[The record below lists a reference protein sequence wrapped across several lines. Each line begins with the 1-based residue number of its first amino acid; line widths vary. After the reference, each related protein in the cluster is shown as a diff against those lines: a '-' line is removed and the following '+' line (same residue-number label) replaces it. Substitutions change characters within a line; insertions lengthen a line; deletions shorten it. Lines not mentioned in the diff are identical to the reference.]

1 MWGKLADR
9 IGATD
14 INSTLEQIGN
24 AVAPRDE
31 DEDED
36 EEYYD
41 EDDDGEEEYDDD
53 YDDDDGSGGQ
63 LFNAI
68 ASPFRLPG
76 MLTQV
81 LDRTSSDNEE
91 IVYNNKTAD
100 QVTQIVKEE
109 GIIEIDTKDNND
121 DTNTNTNNTIAH
133 AVFENDAD
141 DFDQIS
147 ALPRDSG
154 SGNGGGHKTMPIS
167 TEEDEISQLIKSNI
181 IVEEQMETIVDGTK
195 FIDEDNTD
203 SFKTTIG
210 ESQDAYHEDKKTIK
224 KKTKKGIHGV
234 VRKGEE
240 MHTSRSCEVT
250 HSTEIDHR
258 CDNNIDSINKTF
270 GGTNNVNTGL
280 TKDETNDEAER
291 STQQLNTTKFHTDST
306 IKNNHNTQPTPK
318 TMISNEGNMS
328 SLTPTNTHASTST
341 NTTAIDKEYKK
352 SFSTERTT
360 EKEDTTYER
369 SALDHC
375 EPDNQIKKHAVV
387 DAVKNHKQDAVKPT
401 IVDDEIRKQLLESE
415 FNCKDLQLKL
425 ELAMQELNAVQAQSH
440 REKQKVESEK
450 DELIAQFHSKEARLL
465 QATSEENQNQTLLLE
480 QGFHFKIQSLEKL
493 LSEEK
498 KKCENEITEYKKLLR
513 ESYSDV
519 DQTENQLKT
528 TVSKLE
534 NDIARTQKRE
544 EHALQK
550 AEDRMAQTM
559 AVLDERDDEIKNLKK
574 SIRNMQEGEEDAEE
588 ELEELHNEN
597 DSLRLVISNLEVES
611 EKLKNKLIPL
621 EAGSEECSGLRMQ
634 LTMLQEENTRQRTKN
649 QSVIDS
655 AMSSQTQTE
664 SERDTALSEL
674 RDTKQKLA
682 AAVGDLEISRADYT
696 RIMTAN
702 NNLQSALEAFQ
713 SERQAEMQMNDEQRQ
728 QVEEDV
734 KSAHATAINAL
745 RQIHETELYELQK
758 ASDKAVK
765 NVMHEMELLEGE
777 MEKLKSEN
785 NQMRRSLNEAIHRLQ
800 TTQEDVIDRNVMKNI
815 LVDWCT
821 LNDKKKRQQ
830 VLQVMANLLH
840 FSDEERGKVHLTSM
854 NLDSSVGAKMVG
866 AFAAPLPP
874 SKVDMDHLEG
884 ENAREKFV
892 NFLMAETD
900 DG

>member
-1 MWGKLADR
+1 M
-9 IGATD
+9 
-14 INSTLEQIGN
+14 
-24 AVAPRDE
+24 
-31 DEDED
+31 
-36 EEYYD
+36 
-41 EDDDGEEEYDDD
+41 
-53 YDDDDGSGGQ
+53 
-63 LFNAI
+63 
-68 ASPFRLPG
+68 
-76 MLTQV
+76 
-81 LDRTSSDNEE
+81 
-91 IVYNNKTAD
+91 
-100 QVTQIVKEE
+100 
-109 GIIEIDTKDNND
+109 
-121 DTNTNTNNTIAH
+121 
-133 AVFENDAD
+133 
-141 DFDQIS
+141 
-147 ALPRDSG
+147 
-154 SGNGGGHKTMPIS
+154 
-167 TEEDEISQLIKSNI
+167 
-181 IVEEQMETIVDGTK
+181 
-195 FIDEDNTD
+195 
-203 SFKTTIG
+203 
-210 ESQDAYHEDKKTIK
+210 
-224 KKTKKGIHGV
+224 
-234 VRKGEE
+234 
-240 MHTSRSCEVT
+240 
-250 HSTEIDHR
+250 
-258 CDNNIDSINKTF
+258 
-270 GGTNNVNTGL
+270 
-280 TKDETNDEAER
+280 
-291 STQQLNTTKFHTDST
+291 
-306 IKNNHNTQPTPK
+306 
-318 TMISNEGNMS
+318 
-328 SLTPTNTHASTST
+328 
-341 NTTAIDKEYKK
+341 
-352 SFSTERTT
+352 
-360 EKEDTTYER
+360 
-369 SALDHC
+369 DHC

-480 QGFHFKIQSLEKL
+480 QGFHFKIQGLENL

-513 ESYSDV
+513 ESYSNV

-550 AEDRMAQTM
+550 ADDRMAQTM

-574 SIRNMQEGEEDAEE
+574 SIRNMESKVSEHQEGEEDAEE

-713 SERQAEMQMNDEQRQ
+713 SERQAEMEMNDEQRQ
-728 QVEEDV
+728 QVEDAV

-745 RQIHETELYELQK
+745 RQVHETELYELQK

-765 NVMHEMELLEGE
+765 NVMHEMELFEGE

-785 NQMRRSLNEAIHRLQ
+785 N
-800 TTQEDVIDRNVMKNI
+800 
-815 LVDWCT
+815 
-821 LNDKKKRQQ
+821 
-830 VLQVMANLLH
+830 
-840 FSDEERGKVHLTSM
+840 
-854 NLDSSVGAKMVG
+854 
-866 AFAAPLPP
+866 
-874 SKVDMDHLEG
+874 
-884 ENAREKFV
+884 
-892 NFLMAETD
+892 
-900 DG
+900 